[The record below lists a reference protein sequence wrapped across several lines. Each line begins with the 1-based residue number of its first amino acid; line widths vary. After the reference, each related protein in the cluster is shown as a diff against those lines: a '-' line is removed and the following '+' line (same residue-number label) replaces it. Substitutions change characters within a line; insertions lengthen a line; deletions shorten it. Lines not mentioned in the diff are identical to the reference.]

1 MAEGAVRVGWPA
13 GSALITT
20 KPLLFNGN
28 GEKYVGYVP
37 LTNPGGKPQCVSVDA
52 RLQAADGAALET
64 KVVPWN
70 QPSINAYDNVVQEVT
85 LTFTQPVPT
94 PASGLLRVFSQD
106 VPTGADGKEQPCAQS
121 ASDAE
126 AKKVKPAVQEIR
138 IPEGPLM
145 GYIFVGAFVT
155 AFLVSGIT
163 GFSLKSKGIGVFR
176 VMGGTNWTF
185 EKSWGV
191 NVTLGS
197 ALLVTLIGL
206 TIFPDRPRLMTKM
219 SYSILQILFGALVS
233 LAPLV
238 YNLIR
243 REVQVNNANTWGVNI
258 QGYVIMFLIAGGLVL
273 WAAMGQVATLAV
285 LTEEF
290 VRAGALD
297 AYSARTLQGLAVL
310 LFLLLLMY
318 GFRSLYQTA
327 KTVSA
332 TPTAVGGP
340 RPGPQPAAAVD
351 GLPTPM
357 SEWSIL

>member
-1 MAEGAVRVGWPA
+1 MATMLVAGAMAGVAPYIPLFGRSGFASGSTVAEGAVRTGWPT
-13 GSALITT
+13 GSALITA

-37 LTNPGGKPQCVSVDA
+37 LTNSSGRSQCVSIDA

-64 KVVPWN
+64 KVQWN
-70 QPSINAYDNVVQEVT
+70 QPSINAYDNAVQEVT
-85 LTFTQPVPT
+85 LTFTHPVPT
-94 PASGLLRVFSQD
+94 PASGFLRVFSQD
-106 VPTGADGKEQPCAQS
+106 MPTGADGKEQQCALS

-126 AKKVKPAVQEIR
+126 AKKVKPAVQEIH

-145 GYIFVGAFVT
+145 GYIFIGAFVT

-163 GFSLKSKGIGVFR
+163 GVSLKRKKIGLSH

-185 EKSWGV
+185 ERSWGA

-258 QGYVIMFLIAGGLVL
+258 QGYAI
-273 WAAMGQVATLAV
+273 
-285 LTEEF
+285 
-290 VRAGALD
+290 
-297 AYSARTLQGLAVL
+297 
-310 LFLLLLMY
+310 
-318 GFRSLYQTA
+318 
-327 KTVSA
+327 
-332 TPTAVGGP
+332 
-340 RPGPQPAAAVD
+340 
-351 GLPTPM
+351 
-357 SEWSIL
+357 